1 MTTDSSQQDSLLSE
15 RQDIQHLF
23 WKTKNLDRMTTA
35 EWESLCDGCG
45 KCCLFVL
52 KDTITEKAFY
62 TRVACEFMDLT
73 TCLCR
78 DYVNRQVN
86 QPQCVILR
94 PDNLD
99 GLDCLPS
106 TCAYKRIA
114 MGQDLEWWH
123 PLISGNQ
130 ATVHLAGVSILGKAV
145 SGKDI
150 PTDQLINYII
160 RDDEW
165 NR

>member
-1 MTTDSSQQDSLLSE
+1 MTDSRAKQDSPLGE
-15 RQDIQHLF
+15 KDDVQPLF
-23 WKTKNLDRMTTA
+23 WKTKSPDRMTTA

-52 KDTITEKAFY
+52 KDTITEQAFY

-73 TCLCR
+73 SCR
-78 DYVNRQVN
+78 CREYEHRHKKQAR
-86 QPQCVILR
+86 CVILK
-94 PDNLD
+94 PSNLD
-99 GLDCLPS
+99 GMDCLPS

-114 MGQDLEWWH
+114 KGQDLEWWH
-123 PLISGNQ
+123 PLISGNP

-145 SGKDI
+145 SGIGI

>member
-1 MTTDSSQQDSLLSE
+1 MTTITNKHDNPIGD
-15 RQDIQHLF
+15 RQDIQHPF
-23 WKTKNLDRMTTA
+23 WKTKSPGHMTTA

-52 KDTITEKAFY
+52 KDTITEQAFY

-73 TCLCR
+73 SCR
-78 DYVNRQVN
+78 CREYEQRKAK
-86 QPQCVILR
+86 QPRCVILG

-99 GLDCLPS
+99 SLDCLPS
-106 TCAYKRIA
+106 TCAYKRIVS
-114 MGQDLEWWH
+114 GRDLEWWH

-130 ATVHLAGVSILGKAV
+130 ATVHLAGISILGKAV
-145 SGKDI
+145 SGRGI
-150 PTDQLINYII
+150 PGDQLINYII